1 MVVPGKRREGGIMRI
16 PHPVVAQSV
25 QPTIIGGV
33 AMSLQPKPYLSPEDY
48 LALERRAEFKS
59 EYFDGEIFAMS
70 GASEAHN
77 LIVANTVVDLG
88 VQLKKRP
95 CKLYPNDMR
104 VKVSPTGLFTYPD
117 VVVVCGQPRFD
128 DSHQDTLLNPTLI
141 VEVLSDSTEAYD
153 RGRKFEHYRKLE
165 SLMEYVLI
173 AQHRPHVE
181 SYRRQPDQRWVL
193 TESDGLDSKL
203 RLDAIDCELALAEI
217 YDKVELQGGE

>member
-1 MVVPGKRREGGIMRI
+1 
-16 PHPVVAQSV
+16 
-25 QPTIIGGV
+25 
-33 AMSLQPKPYLSPEDY
+33 MSRQPKPYLSPEDY

-59 EYFDGEIFAMS
+59 EYFDGEIFAMA
-70 GASEAHN
+70 GASEPHN
-77 LIVANTVVDLG
+77 LITINTIRELSI
-88 VQLKKRP
+88 QLKKRP
-95 CKLYPNDMR
+95 CKAYANDMR

-117 VVVVCGQPRFD
+117 VIVVCGQAQFD
-128 DSHQDTLLNPTLI
+128 DIQRDTLLNPTLI

-193 TESDGLDSKL
+193 TESDGLESSL

-217 YDKVELQGGE
+217 YDKVEFAGDGGY